1 VPRKPTLS
9 PSKISIFLACPLKY
23 RWTYLDE
30 RGRWYLRSKS
40 YYSFGATLH
49 KVLERLHGGDDS
61 VSTLA
66 EAIGAYE
73 ESWIDAGFASPE
85 EMQEAFG
92 DGKELLQRYIERN
105 EAAPRQAKVLMV
117 EKQLRM
123 AFGEDFDLIG
133 RLDRLDEH
141 PDGTLEII
149 DYKSGRQEVS
159 AEDVQSDIAMSIYQ
173 LLLRERYPD
182 RPIRATIVA
191 LRSGMSASASL
202 SCEDL
207 DVLKQDLWEL
217 GKMILG
223 ANWEERTPIVRRLCP
238 TCDFLALCQRD
249 PEFAAELSRSVN
261 HDSGIAQEV

>member
-1 VPRKPTLS
+1 M
-9 PSKISIFLACPLKY
+9 
-23 RWTYLDE
+23 DE

-40 YYSFGATLH
+40 YYSFGAAIH
-49 KVLERLHGGDDS
+49 KVLERLHDGSDTD
-61 VSTLA
+61 VSTLE
-66 EAIGAYE
+66 EAMGAYE
-73 ESWIDAGFASPE
+73 ESWIDTGFSSPE

-92 DGKELLQRYIERN
+92 DGKELLQRYMERHA
-105 EAAPRQAKVLMV
+105 AAPSQAKVLMV

-159 AEDVQSDIAMSIYQ
+159 AEDVHSDIAMSIYQ

-191 LRSGMSASASL
+191 LRSGTSATASL
-202 SCEDL
+202 SGEEL

-217 GKMILG
+217 GRMILG
-223 ANWEERTPIVRRLCP
+223 ANWEERTPNLRRLCR
-238 TCDFLALCQRD
+238 TCDFLPLCQRD
-249 PEFAAELSRSVN
+249 REFAAELASSVN
-261 HDSGIAQEV
+261 QDSGIAQ